1 MNSPLTAFPAKARIP
16 SNNLKRSLLSQG
28 IQFFFIVLFVFLSTA
43 AFAQQSLI
51 FKEPETRREKQA
63 ILLNENSNLI
73 AKADLNND
81 LIDEY
86 VTQFCTGQKLCDYK
100 IIAFKEF
107 QPIVIGAFKAHKI
120 VVDDEKTYG
129 IRNLIV
135 YNQGYNDF
143 AHQTAIWNPFSFSFE
158 IQ

>member
-1 MNSPLTAFPAKARIP
+1 MPSLRTTVRNLILTTIGFIFIGSP
-16 SNNLKRSLLSQG
+16 
-28 IQFFFIVLFVFLSTA
+28 

-63 ILLNENSNLI
+63 LLLNDNKGFI

-81 LIDEY
+81 LIDDY
-86 VTQFCTGQKLCDYK
+86 VIQHCTGQKMCDYK
-100 IIAFKEF
+100 IIAFKAF
-107 QPIVIGAFKAHKI
+107 NPILIGTFKAHKI

-129 IRNLIV
+129 IHNFIV
-135 YNQGYNDF
+135 YNQAYNDF
-143 AHQTAIWNPFSFSFE
+143 AFTTAIWNPFSFSFE